1 MTNGIQTYSLPICI
15 NFEVLIT
22 TVQGPVELEVESNYL
37 ISDHVRVN
45 CAFAV
50 LVFLRWTLFFRLCMG
65 VSQIWSHGS
74 DVLTKN
80 KLWNPLWSLTV
91 IMQGRAFCL
100 YNSCIS

>member
-1 MTNGIQTYSLPICI
+1 MTNGIQTYNLPICI

-22 TVQGPVELEVESNYL
+22 ILLQEPVEVEGNYL
-37 ISDHVRVN
+37 ISDHVHVN

-50 LVFLRWTLFFRLCMG
+50 LVFFRWTLFFRLCMG

-91 IMQGRAFCL
+91 I
-100 YNSCIS
+100 I